1 MLVQILYH
9 IKLQVIPIHKMFHAL
24 GEDRSKRLLM
34 FHSLTGCDTTT
45 GMQGITKHTAFQ
57 KWLDIVAKDS
67 SILAAMNNIT
77 CILTAINFADN
88 QQKGVIERFIS
99 RIHHADCDT
108 MDDARLKLLLDKCV
122 ALQKLPIT
130 SHTFENKVRR
140 SMYQSSI
147 FYMDTVTKENT
158 YFTRL
163 FLIISS
169 SI

>member
-1 MLVQILYH
+1 
-9 IKLQVIPIHKMFHAL
+9 MFPAL
-24 GEDRSKRLLM
+24 GEDRSKWLLM

-45 GMQGITKHTAFQ
+45 GMLGITIAYSVL

-77 CILTAINFADN
+77 CHDLTAINFDDN

-99 RIHHADCDT
+99 RIHHSDCDT
-108 MDDARLKLLLDKCV
+108 MDDARLQLLLHTGV
-122 ALQKLPIT
+122 ALQKLPMT
-130 SHTFENKVRR
+130 SHTFENKLRR

-147 FYMDTVTKENT
+147 WIMDTVTKENT

-169 SI
+169 SIRPK